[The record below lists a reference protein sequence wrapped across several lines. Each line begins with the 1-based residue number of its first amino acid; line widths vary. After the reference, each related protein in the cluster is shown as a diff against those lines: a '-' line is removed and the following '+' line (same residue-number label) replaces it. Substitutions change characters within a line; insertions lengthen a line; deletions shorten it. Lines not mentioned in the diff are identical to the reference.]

1 MCRLMAAAMTM
12 GLCTALLSG
21 PVAAQKAKDTIRFA
35 TSESLKLVDPYYFT
49 HFEVAPIHRVIYETL
64 VGYDAHQRKFVGV
77 LAKSWTSPEPGVYD
91 FELRDDIVFTNGDKY
106 DADDVV
112 YFLNWTI
119 DPKSKIHN
127 KPRYLWAKGA
137 EKLGPYKVRIRT
149 VEATPKDL
157 LDVSVSTWG
166 ENSKVHKAL
175 GDNNDSYG
183 RNPIGTGLYK
193 IAEMDS
199 NKAIVIVPN
208 ETYKLKGNGEEKP
221 RAKRLEAV
229 FIPDQQV
236 QMAQLMTGGIDIM
249 RDPTPDQVKELSRN
263 PNLEVSSIV
272 SHNMIYLQFDVANRA
287 GNKALSDER
296 VRKALVM
303 AINRNEINTHIAAGG
318 SVSTVNQSMCF
329 ADMLA
334 CDLDPVPPYKFDPAQ
349 AKKLLAEAGY
359 ATGLEVELA
368 SRQPS
373 KDDAVAVSGY
383 WNAIGVK
390 TSVQLMNIT
399 TLDKARADGKL
410 QTYIG
415 ERPLTTPDAS
425 HPMEIFFLDG
435 RRDYWRD
442 PEMVEIAKEGLKTF
456 DPKKRAEVYRK
467 AFDKINQSAYMVP
480 VHTLPSVY
488 IHTKDVKIHLNSLA
502 EYDTNITEFGWK

>member
-1 MCRLMAAAMTM
+1 
-12 GLCTALLSG
+12 
-21 PVAAQKAKDTIRFA
+21 
-35 TSESLKLVDPYYFT
+35 
-49 HFEVAPIHRVIYETL
+49 
-64 VGYDAHQRKFVGV
+64 
-77 LAKSWTSPEPGVYD
+77 
-91 FELRDDIVFTNGDKY
+91 
-106 DADDVV
+106 
-112 YFLNWTI
+112 
-119 DPKSKIHN
+119 
-127 KPRYLWAKGA
+127 
-137 EKLGPYKVRIRT
+137 
-149 VEATPKDL
+149 
-157 LDVSVSTWG
+157 
-166 ENSKVHKAL
+166 VHKAL
-175 GDNNDSYG
+175 GDNNESYG

-193 IAEMDS
+193 ISEMDS

-208 ETYKLKGNGEEKP
+208 ETFKSKGIGDEKP

-263 PNLEVSSIV
+263 PNLEVSSIT
-272 SHNMIYLQFDVANRA
+272 SHNMIYLQFDAANRA

-303 AINRNEINTHIAAGG
+303 AINRDEINTHIAAGG

-329 ADMLA
+329 SDMLA
-334 CDLDPVPPYKFDPAQ
+334 CDLDPVPPYKYDPAQ

-383 WNAIGVK
+383 WNAVGVK

-399 TLDKARADGKL
+399 SLDKARADGKL

-435 RRDYWRD
+435 RRDYWKD

-456 DPKKRAEVYRK
+456 DPKKRAEVYKK
-467 AFDKINQSAYMVP
+467 AFDKINQSAYIVP

-488 IHTKDVKIHLNSLA
+488 IHTKDVKIHLNALA